1 MIAAWMMYATVVA
14 ALMSLAAL
22 ALERAAGVVGRSRR
36 WAWAAALAASVA
48 LPVFAL
54 TGLDPAGGGSGLL
67 PSRADVAVRAVL
79 EPLVAARAA
88 VGGGPAQ
95 GVGGIDLVLAGG
107 WLLASGVL
115 ALLYLRGGR
124 TLARGRRDWEQV
136 TATSLGFE
144 AGETPL
150 RPDIPVLLTDRL
162 GPAVVGFRRGEIL
175 LPRWCLELSPDER
188 ALIVAHEV
196 EHVEAGDARLL
207 LAARFALVCLPW
219 SLPLWWQAHRLRLAV
234 EIDCDHR
241 VLRRDVPAAR
251 YGELLLEVGR
261 RRGTGRPAHA
271 VAALAEPVSN
281 LERRIRA
288 MTESTPRP
296 RWLHALLA
304 ATAALALMAVA
315 CESPTPV
322 DGTAEDGTAEE
333 VAGDAAES
341 TVPARPDAPDVA
353 DGAPTEP
360 GYVPRDEEP
369 RLLNGEELSGALQRG
384 VVDRGP
390 DGPTGSATVMAFVD
404 AEGSVT
410 ETRIDESSGHEE
422 LDAAAKEVVK
432 RARFEPAKK
441 GDETIGVWV
450 LQKVEFRSSV

>member
-1 MIAAWMMYATVVA
+1 MIAAWMVYATVVA
-14 ALMSLAAL
+14 ALLSVAGL
-22 ALERAAGVVGRSRR
+22 ALERAAGALGRPRR
-36 WAWAAALAASVA
+36 WAWAGALAASVA
-48 LPVFAL
+48 FPVFAL
-54 TGLDPAGGGSGLL
+54 SGLDPAGGGAGLL

-88 VGGGPAQ
+88 VGKGAAQ

-115 ALLYLRGGR
+115 SLLYLRSGR
-124 TLARGRRDWEQV
+124 TLARGRREWERV
-136 TATSLGFE
+136 TATSLGLATCE
-144 AGETPL
+144 HLP

-162 GPAVVGFRRGEIL
+162 GPAVVGFRRGVIL
-175 LPRWCLELSPDER
+175 LPRWCLELSPGER
-188 ALIVAHEV
+188 ALVLAHEV
-196 EHVEAGDARLL
+196 EHLESGDARLL
-207 LAARFALVCLPW
+207 LVARCALVCLPW
-219 SLPLWWQAHRLRLAV
+219 LLPLWWQVHRLRLAV
-234 EIDCDHR
+234 EIDCDER
-241 VLRRDVPAAR
+241 VLRRDVPPAR

-261 RRGTGRPAHA
+261 RRGTGRLAPA

-304 ATAALALMAVA
+304 TTAALALVVVA
-315 CESPTPV
+315 CESPTPA

-333 VAGDAAES
+333 EAGDVAES
-341 TVPARPDAPDVA
+341 TVPSF
-353 DGAPTEP
+353 
-360 GYVPRDEEP
+360 VPRDEEP
-369 RLLNGEELSGALQRG
+369 RLLNGEELSRALQRG

-410 ETRIDESSGHEE
+410 ETRIEESSGHEE
-422 LDAAAKEVVK
+422 LDVAAKQVVK

-441 GDETIGVWV
+441 GGEPIGVWV
-450 LQKVEFRSSV
+450 FQSVQFRSSE